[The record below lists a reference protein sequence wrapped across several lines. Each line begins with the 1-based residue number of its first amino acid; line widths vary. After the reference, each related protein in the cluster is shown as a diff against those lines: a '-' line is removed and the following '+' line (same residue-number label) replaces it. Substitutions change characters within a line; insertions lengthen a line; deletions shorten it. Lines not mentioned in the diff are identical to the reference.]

1 MERDAL
7 KIHLNKVLA
16 YMEFKIRACG
26 STVWREREA
35 CDSGLPSARICSAPA
50 QVLPQIPSAVGVHML
65 SPTVLDLV
73 YHAIYDDGIEKGMIN
88 VSVRCWLYDEPVHIA
103 STKPR
108 A

>member
-1 MERDAL
+1 MVQRSGENARPVIVACRVPGYAQL
-7 KIHLNKVLA
+7 QLN
-16 YMEFKIRACG
+16 
-26 STVWREREA
+26 S
-35 CDSGLPSARICSAPA
+35 SADPIT
-50 QVLPQIPSAVGVHML
+50 VGVHML